1 MIIALLILIFIC
13 VFSFKM
19 FIVTS
24 KIHKQGKEARV
35 EAMQKLGVV
44 DNRDYFPFIEHI
56 NGLNV
61 PEGALCEVGI
71 TPDKLVIKNA
81 NNQYSIN
88 LDKIRYV
95 DFKMD
100 IDKTVFNKNGSL
112 IKGIAG
118 GAVFG
123 VAGAIVGSQGKQV
136 VQREVKGYAI
146 VGYKSSDDEIKY
158 IVLGDRLINSQTC
171 SRIVNRLK
179 PFIVEDNIKQIEL

>member
-1 MIIALLILIFIC
+1 MIVVLLILVFILI
-13 VFSFKM
+13 FSFKM

-44 DNRDYFPFIEHI
+44 EKGNYFPFIEHI
-56 NGLNV
+56 NGLDV

-71 TPDKLVIKNA
+71 TPDRLVIKNA

-100 IDKTVFNKNGSL
+100 IDKIVFNKNGSL
-112 IKGIAG
+112 VKGIIG
-118 GAVFG
+118 ESMFG
-123 VAGAIVGSQGKQV
+123 VAGAIVGSQRKQV
-136 VQREVKGYAI
+136 VKREVKGYAI

-171 SRIVNRLK
+171 SRIVDRLK